1 MVVRTLLW
9 RVISLGGTL
18 RRPPK
23 GHPGRWPVTP
33 YVKMSE
39 CQTPVVRLRYPINE
53 RHHMSKSVKMVQ
65 FSLTKPKSEVPF
77 TTLSIP
83 LKKFK
88 VLRSDFEDLSLRVE
102 VLDFYKK

>member
-1 MVVRTLLW
+1 M
-9 RVISLGGTL
+9 
-18 RRPPK
+18 
-23 GHPGRWPVTP
+23 
-33 YVKMSE
+33 
-39 CQTPVVRLRYPINE
+39 VRLRYPINE

-88 VLRSDFEDLSLRVE
+88 VLRSEFEALSLHVE